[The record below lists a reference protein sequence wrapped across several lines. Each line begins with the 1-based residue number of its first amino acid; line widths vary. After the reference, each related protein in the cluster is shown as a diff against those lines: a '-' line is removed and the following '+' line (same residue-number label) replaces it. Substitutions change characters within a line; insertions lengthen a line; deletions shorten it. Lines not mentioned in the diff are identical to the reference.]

1 MNKIKYF
8 EVRNKTVS
16 FSLTY
21 EENSDGDL
29 KPAIVF
35 HSDKDDENANSLIIF
50 AKSETDAQEIF
61 DKMQQKDAE
70 FFAKFTASNDFKK
83 IFERDCDEE

>member
-1 MNKIKYF
+1 MNQTKYF
-8 EVRNKTVS
+8 EVNNKTVS

-35 HSDKDDENANSLIIF
+35 HSDKDDEDANSLILF
-50 AKSETDAQEIF
+50 YATEELAQSFF

-70 FFAKFTASNDFKK
+70 LFAKFTATASNDLKK
-83 IFERDCDEE
+83 DF

>member
-1 MNKIKYF
+1 MNKIKHF
-8 EVRNKTVS
+8 EANGKTVS

-21 EENSDGDL
+21 EENSNGDL

-35 HSDKDDENANSLIIF
+35 HSDKNDEDANSLIIF

-83 IFERDCDEE
+83 IFEGE